1 VVTELPLVDAPTI
14 DSSPKDGIDIRIT
27 PVFSISIPV
36 IVRVGTTTSKVSVSD
51 VSRAPAEGAP
61 NLDIVR
67 LILSSVGNR
76 TAFVDVNLVSARD
89 RRAKPVAAAKA
100 IAIYYPINRRVF
112 NLPLNQEQTA
122 AVRAGGVVLQYQ
134 EVDKDGNLLGAPVE
148 VAL

>member
-1 VVTELPLVDAPTI
+1 
-14 DSSPKDGIDIRIT
+14 
-27 PVFSISIPV
+27 
-36 IVRVGTTTSKVSVSD
+36 
-51 VSRAPAEGAP
+51 
-61 NLDIVR
+61 
-67 LILSSVGNR
+67 
-76 TAFVDVNLVSARD
+76 
-89 RRAKPVAAAKA
+89 VAAAKA